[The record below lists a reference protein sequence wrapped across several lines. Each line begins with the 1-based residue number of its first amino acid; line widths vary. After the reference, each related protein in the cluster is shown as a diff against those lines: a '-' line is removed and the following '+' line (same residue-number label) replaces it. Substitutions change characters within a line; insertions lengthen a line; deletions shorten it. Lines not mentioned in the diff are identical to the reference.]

1 MARFNG
7 KGKQVHIPV
16 PDWLREEPDEK
27 RKTAMLSYLFAW
39 NMAGFSNK
47 ENLPLKEYFTMDGDD
62 WTEEDTEYIIRRFIE
77 EGYVIPKEE

>member
-1 MARFNG
+1 MPA
-7 KGKQVHIPV
+7 

-27 RKTAMLSYLFAW
+27 RQSAMLSYLFAW

-47 ENLPLKEYFTMDGDD
+47 ENLSLKEYFTMDGDD

-77 EGYVIPKEE
+77 EGYVIPAEQ